1 MNRLL
6 RAASAAFLL
15 VTGLAPAAAQDGAAF
30 YRGKQIRLI
39 VGTAAGQDYDIWA
52 RLIARHLG
60 RHIPGNPT
68 FVVENMPGG
77 GHIIATNYLF
87 NIAAK
92 DGSVLGMVTRNI
104 TDDAILNFPNVR
116 FEPAKFTWIGSPEIN
131 HRGLFAAS
139 GTGIEHAQQL
149 FDKELVVGATG
160 AGQAVTT
167 APILLKNVLGMK
179 LKIVLGYHAPQDI
192 VLAMERGEVGGLVDS
207 VGAANGQRRE
217 WVRSGKMRLLFT
229 MEQGKLSWADVP
241 TVFDFV
247 KAEEQR
253 QIFTFLASSMELGR
267 PLLAPP
273 GVPADRVAVLRRAFD
288 ATMQD
293 PAFLKEAGG
302 LGFEVTAQN
311 GEEIERKVKAAMATP
326 REIAD
331 EAERAAAQN

>member
-1 MNRLL
+1 MICFL
-6 RAASAAFLL
+6 RAPLAALLLCAALGVASAQE
-15 VTGLAPAAAQDGAAF
+15 PAAF

-60 RHIPGNPT
+60 RHIAGNPS

-116 FEPAKFTWIGSPEIN
+116 FEPQKFTWIGSPEIN
-131 HRGLFAAS
+131 HRGLFVATR
-139 GTGIEHAQQL
+139 TGVATAQDL
-149 FDKELVVGATG
+149 FAKEVVVGATG

-179 LKIVLGYHAPQDI
+179 LKIVLGYGAPQDV
-192 VLAMERGEVGGLVDS
+192 VLAIERGEAGGLVDS
-207 VGAANGQRRE
+207 VGAANGTRRE
-217 WVRSGKMRLLFT
+217 WIRSGLMRLLFT
-229 MEQGKLSWADVP
+229 MEQEKLGWADVP
-241 TVFDFV
+241 TVFEFV
-247 KAEEQR
+247 KTEEQR
-253 QIFTFLASSMELGR
+253 QIFAFLASSMELGR

-273 GVPADRVAVLRRAFD
+273 GLPAERVAMLRRAFD

-293 PAFLKEAGG
+293 AAFLKEADG
-302 LGFEVTAQN
+302 LGFEVTPQT
-311 GEEIERKVKAAMATP
+311 GEEIERRVTAAMATP

-331 EAERAAAQN
+331 KAERAAAQN

>member
-1 MNRLL
+1 MVRLL
-6 RAASAAFLL
+6 RPFLALLLLLATLPAF
-15 VTGLAPAAAQDGAAF
+15 AQDPAAF

-60 RHIPGNPT
+60 RHIPGSPG

-87 NIAAK
+87 NIAPR

-116 FEPAKFTWIGSPEIN
+116 FEPAKFTWLGSPEIN
-131 HRGLFAAS
+131 HRGLFVATKS
-139 GTGIEHAQQL
+139 GVATAQDL
-149 FDKELVVGATG
+149 FTHEVVVGATG

-179 LKIVLGYHAPQDI
+179 LKIVLGYHAPEDI
-192 VLAMERGEVGGLVDS
+192 VLAIERGEAQGLVDS
-207 VGAANGQRRE
+207 VGAANGKRRE
-217 WVRSGKMRLLFT
+217 WIRSGLMRLLFT
-229 MEQGKLSWADVP
+229 MEKDRLSWAPEVP
-241 TVFDFV
+241 TIFDLV
-247 KAEEQR
+247 TTDEQR

-273 GVPADRVAVLRRAFD
+273 GVPADRVAALRRAFD
-288 ATMQD
+288 ATMKD
-293 PAFLKEAGG
+293 ADFLKEAAA
-302 LGFEVTAQN
+302 LGFEVTPQT
-311 GEEIERKVKAAMATP
+311 GEEIERRVKAAMATP
-326 REIAD
+326 RAIAD
-331 EAERAAAQN
+331 QAERAAAQN